1 MAGESEGAA
10 VLRVVA
16 GLFGLVTWLGFLA
29 LQRIWRVSLGWVFTT
44 LADLLDAVKIGLP
57 HLGSVK
63 PFGHVAAWLRSLSQ
77 NVYSL
82 LGRLALDSE
91 HQAVWLFSRLQL
103 AYRWTGREI
112 EGLARDALTQLL
124 RTIYVYIPHL
134 IRRAVVGLVRKAYD
148 LARGFVKLEVKVA
161 KLAFR
166 FGKSLAHQ
174 LANEARHFAWFVKL
188 EKALASKLLSLSRS
202 VSKRLIHLT
211 NSLVP
216 KRFRALLY
224 AALPFLGL
232 AWLLGQN
239 VKRLGKEILH
249 WSHDALTWFLRY
261 FGRLTDPHS
270 IEDLT
275 REAQGLVGVMVKE
288 LDFILTEFHAERL
301 APGPVDEPPIT

>member
-1 MAGESEGAA
+1 MP

-16 GLFGLVTWLGFLA
+16 GLFGLFTWIGFLA
-29 LQRIWRVSLGWVFTT
+29 VQRIWRATFGWLFDT
-44 LADLLDAVKIGLP
+44 LAGLLDQVTIP
-57 HLGSVK
+57 IPFHSDVHPFGSV
-63 PFGHVAAWLRSLSQ
+63 ANWLRSLSH
-77 NVYSL
+77 NVYAL

-103 AYRWTGREI
+103 AFRWTGREI
-112 EGLARDALTQLL
+112 EGLARDALTQIL
-124 RTIYVYIPHL
+124 RTIYVYVPHL
-134 IRRAVVGLVRKAYD
+134 IRKAVSGLVRKAVN
-148 LARGFVKLEVKVA
+148 LARGFVKLEAKVA
-161 KLAFR
+161 RYALR
-166 FGKSLAHQ
+166 FGKALAHQ
-174 LANEARHFAWFVKL
+174 IANEARHFTWFVKL
-188 EKALASKLLSLSRS
+188 EKTLARKLYGIIRS
-202 VSKRLIHLT
+202 ASKRLTHLA
-211 NSLVP
+211 NALVP

-239 VKRLGKEILH
+239 VKRLGKDILH

-275 REAQGLVGVMVKE
+275 REAQGLVHVMVKE